1 VKEGEERGKKH
12 EKKSKAYLKLSPPP
26 ILESELP
33 LVRLTRHSILCC
45 HRPQLLDLR
54 PVLVDDRVL
63 PRFERV
69 ERGGRDLMPARVA
82 VLDLP
87 VAVDGDDTDGRDGGK
102 DGIAFCEEED
112 GLA

>member
-1 VKEGEERGKKH
+1 
-12 EKKSKAYLKLSPPP
+12 
-26 ILESELP
+26 
-33 LVRLTRHSILCC
+33 
-45 HRPQLLDLR
+45 
-54 PVLVDDRVL
+54 
-63 PRFERV
+63 
-69 ERGGRDLMPARVA
+69 MPARVA